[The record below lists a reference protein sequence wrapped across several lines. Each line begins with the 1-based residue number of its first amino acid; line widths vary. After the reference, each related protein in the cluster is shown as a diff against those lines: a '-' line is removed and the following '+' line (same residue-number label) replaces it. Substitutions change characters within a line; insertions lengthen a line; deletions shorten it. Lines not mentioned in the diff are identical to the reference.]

1 MKSNSLQ
8 WLLAIGLAVIA
19 IDRTQGAQPSKVF
32 ELWPAVVPGENGDIG
47 EEGDTT
53 KSTDGLV
60 AGKRVIRL
68 GNVSKPTLSIYPAA
82 RTNDTG
88 TTVLVVPGGGYYILA
103 LDLEGTEV
111 CEWLNSIGVSAAL
124 LKYRVPA
131 RAGLGKHEA
140 PLQDAQRAMGLL
152 RSRATELGLNP
163 QRLGAVGFSAGGHLV
178 ATLSSAPQRTY
189 PLVDAADSVRCRPDF
204 NIVIHPGY
212 LVIKEQGDKIA
223 PELQVTTNHPPTFLA
238 MTQDDPV
245 RVENAVFYYMT
256 LKQAGV
262 PSELH
267 VYPTGGHGYGLRR
280 TEHYVTSWPDRAA
293 DWMRGRGLL
302 TRQGR

>member
-1 MKSNSLQ
+1 MKSNLLQ
-8 WLLAIGLAVIA
+8 CVIVVGLAVIA
-19 IDRTQGAQPSKVF
+19 INQTQGAQPSKVF
-32 ELWPAVVPGENGDIG
+32 ELWPAVAPGEKGDIG
-47 EEGDTT
+47 EEKDST

-82 RTNDTG
+82 REKYTG
-88 TTVLVVPGGGYYILA
+88 TTVLVVPGGGYHILA

-111 CEWLNSIGVSAAL
+111 CEWLNSIGVNAAL

-152 RSRATELGLNP
+152 RSRAQELGLNP

-178 ATLSSAPQRTY
+178 AALSSAPKRTY
-189 PLVDAADSVRCRPDF
+189 PLMDAADSVSCRPDF

-212 LVIKEQGDKIA
+212 LVNKEQGDKIA
-223 PELQVTTNHPPTFLA
+223 PDVQVTTNHPPTFLA

-245 RVENAVFYYMT
+245 RVENAVLYYMA
-256 LKQAGV
+256 LKQSGV

-267 VYPTGGHGYGLRR
+267 AYPTGGHGYGLRK
-280 TEHYVTSWPDRAA
+280 TEHYVTSWPDRAT
-293 DWMRGRGLL
+293 DWMRSRGLL
-302 TRQGR
+302 TPQDR